1 MKGNW
6 YLDNGNNSDRMWTKW
21 LETECQKSS
30 RNQHH
35 HRQQLGKVKR
45 FQKLLSTVFCCAKST
60 QSDYKLISMHSFQ
73 FQPSGFEKV
82 FFLNCRSIRIVSCMC
97 VNVSPPLLPDLRLR
111 IVCYCMASKAWSVNR
126 EFFAF
131 IFVCVW
137 TLNGNSCAVRNR
149 RRPAVNVQSA
159 SRILVGFVNFCVA

>member
-6 YLDNGNNSDRMWTKW
+6 YLDNSNNSDRMWTKW
-21 LETECQKSS
+21 LETECQNSS

-73 FQPSGFEKV
+73 LQPSGFEKV
-82 FFLNCRSIRIVSCMC
+82 FFSQLQKHCMC
-97 VNVSPPLLPDLRLR
+97 VNVSPSLLPDLRLW
-111 IVCYCMASKAWSVNR
+111 IVCYCSARKAWSVNR

-131 IFVCVW
+131 RFVCVW
-137 TLNGNSCAVRNR
+137 NLNGNSYAVRTR